1 MKRIVSAPN
10 FRDYS
15 RRAGKGTIY
24 EDELNE
30 IIEQISS
37 GKGISEEFY
46 RAGIDVDDDELLEKE
61 GIMHLHL
68 GGKNSDVL
76 LFLVQYPDRV
86 VLLEINTHKHFRT
99 EPVGSILKSLHDHYL
114 ARAAAEARVKAQELA
129 EQADATREGRLAA
142 AKAKL
147 KARASA
153 RREAKDKS

>member
-10 FRDYS
+10 FRDDS
-15 RRAGKGTIY
+15 RRANEGTIY
-24 EDELNE
+24 DNDLNE

-99 EPVGSILKSLHDHYL
+99 EPVGSILKSLHDRYL
-114 ARAAAEARVKAQELA
+114 MRSAAEAQVKAQELA
-129 EQADATREGRLAA
+129 QQADATREVRLAA

-153 RREAKDKS
+153 RREGKDKS